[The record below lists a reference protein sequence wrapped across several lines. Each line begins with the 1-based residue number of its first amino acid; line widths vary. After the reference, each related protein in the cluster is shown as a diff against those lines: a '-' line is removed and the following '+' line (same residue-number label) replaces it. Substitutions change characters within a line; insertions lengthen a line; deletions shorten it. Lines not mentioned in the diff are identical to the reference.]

1 VTTVSKKHRRAMKGL
16 EESNIYLREL
26 SENLDLPNQE
36 KWDEQML
43 NAQMNRTTDIEAM
56 DVFDVAFEK
65 GILII
70 PFVMEFVEMI
80 SLT

>member
-1 VTTVSKKHRRAMKGL
+1 MKGL
-16 EESNIYLREL
+16 EESDIYLREL

>member
-1 VTTVSKKHRRAMKGL
+1 MKGL

>member
-1 VTTVSKKHRRAMKGL
+1 MKGL
-16 EESNIYLREL
+16 EESDIYLREL

-56 DVFDVAFEK
+56 DVFGVAFGK

>member
-1 VTTVSKKHRRAMKGL
+1 MKGL

-70 PFVMEFVEMI
+70 PFVTEFVEMI